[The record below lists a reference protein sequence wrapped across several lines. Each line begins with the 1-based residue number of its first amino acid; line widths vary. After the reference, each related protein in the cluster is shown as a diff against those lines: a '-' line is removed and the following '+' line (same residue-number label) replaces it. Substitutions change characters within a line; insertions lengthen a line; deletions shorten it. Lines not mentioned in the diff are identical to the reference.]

1 MIQITLITLGT
12 LKEDYLRTGVSE
24 YLRRLSTYAQVNE
37 INLPEERIANENDP
51 AAITRA
57 LEREGEAILSRIPR
71 GAVTVALCV
80 EGKELSSEEHVYA
93 GVTHPALGEL
103 VMSEAYYRRILRY
116 LQKER
121 LLGEEIFLE
130 VPARELS
137 RAIGPHKAN
146 KLRLYQDT
154 GTRILQFRGV
164 PEAQEMRAYRK
175 SSEHPQSGGS

>member
-80 EGKELSSEEHVYA
+80 EGKELSSEELA
-93 GVTHPALGEL
+93 
-103 VMSEAYYRRILRY
+103 AYLLRAAESSGK
-116 LQKER
+116 LAFIIGSSHGLSSRVKAAADLRLSVSRMTFPHQLMR
-121 LLGEEIFLE
+121 LLLTEALY
-130 VPARELS
+130 
-137 RAIGPHKAN
+137 RAATINAGKRYHK
-146 KLRLYQDT
+146 
-154 GTRILQFRGV
+154 
-164 PEAQEMRAYRK
+164 
-175 SSEHPQSGGS
+175 